1 MQGEIP
7 ACLCFGEGWL
17 VMRVFLLT
25 SGPPVSPILTLSV
38 FRVGFWHPMNPL
50 CHWGEQ
56 CYKVLP
62 WMVHWSISMP

>member
-25 SGPPVSPILTLSV
+25 LCESNPYTVSLQGGILASQ
-38 FRVGFWHPMNPL
+38 
-50 CHWGEQ
+50 E
-56 CYKVLP
+56 
-62 WMVHWSISMP
+62 